1 MTAKKAG
8 PWVLAAMIFAVGMT
22 FIDMT
27 IVSIAIPEIQSGL
40 QLSETGMQWVVNGY
54 LLALAA
60 SFALGG
66 RLGDTFGKRR
76 MVTLGVIIFA
86 GASALCS
93 LTPEGSLAEA
103 WIIAFRVV
111 QGIGAALMIPAALAL
126 VVASYSVDKRGKAL
140 AIFFGITGALTA
152 VGPIAGGYLVQIDW
166 RAIFWINI
174 PIAIIALVL
183 IFIAKPDN
191 DPAPAPIDYRGAA
204 LITGG
209 IGLSVLGFQQSSDWG
224 WGDPKT
230 IGSLII
236 GTLLI
241 IAFVRH
247 ELSTADPLM
256 RVKIFSN
263 KAFAADNVVLFL
275 LMIVF
280 IPLFFFASTYAQ
292 LVLGQSASEAGLYI
306 MYFFIGFAVSTQ
318 IGGRILDKIGPRPTI
333 IVGSI
338 IGAIGFYL
346 WASKMTDFSV
356 NDQIWSIIIAGFGMG
371 LILGPANT
379 DAINRAP
386 AESYAEATGITQ
398 TVRNYGAA
406 LGMAILGTILIT
418 QNRVNI
424 EDNLGQIG
432 IPKAQADQIASA
444 VASGAQNA
452 GTTGG
457 AQAAEIF
464 KGIQT
469 SYAQST
475 QTIFY
480 VMSGVL
486 ALIFIYSLIFV
497 PRGKVDE
504 IVADGTYDTDA
515 DSAAS
520 S

>member
-1 MTAKKAG
+1 
-8 PWVLAAMIFAVGMT
+8 
-22 FIDMT
+22 
-27 IVSIAIPEIQSGL
+27 
-40 QLSETGMQWVVNGY
+40 
-54 LLALAA
+54 
-60 SFALGG
+60 
-66 RLGDTFGKRR
+66 
-76 MVTLGVIIFA
+76 
-86 GASALCS
+86 
-93 LTPEGSLAEA
+93 
-103 WIIAFRVV
+103 
-111 QGIGAALMIPAALAL
+111 
-126 VVASYSVDKRGKAL
+126 
-140 AIFFGITGALTA
+140 
-152 VGPIAGGYLVQIDW
+152 
-166 RAIFWINI
+166 
-174 PIAIIALVL
+174 
-183 IFIAKPDN
+183 
-191 DPAPAPIDYRGAA
+191 
-204 LITGG
+204 
-209 IGLSVLGFQQSSDWG
+209 
-224 WGDPKT
+224 
-230 IGSLII
+230 
-236 GTLLI
+236 
-241 IAFVRH
+241 
-247 ELSTADPLM
+247 
-256 RVKIFSN
+256 
-263 KAFAADNVVLFL
+263 
-275 LMIVF
+275 
-280 IPLFFFASTYAQ
+280 
-292 LVLGQSASEAGLYI
+292 VLGQSASEAGLYI

-318 IGGRILDKIGPRPTI
+318 IGGRILDKIGARPTI